1 MICFISTLKYDTN
14 PCDIRKLFLFVF
26 YINRSGFATRKCYPV
41 MDVLQP
47 AAELNFNQIYNS
59 WYYSSP
65 ARSKPAIKVNKSPRN
80 SSVLVHVNNFHPSS
94 NQTQKQTRVNTLE
107 QWLDTFVGMNPRS
120 DYYKHLKLLWLD
132 VKVPVD
138 KYVFGIYIHIYIYKK
153 KSFLFSFLKN

>member
-132 VKVPVD
+132 VKAPVD